1 MIVRTGSARNAL
13 AAALI
18 AAVTALAP
26 ALADTSVVVVNG
38 VHLQRA
44 DFLEQNGT
52 LYIALRAVTKAVGA
66 QVQFDAKKNA
76 VTVTTVLRQI
86 VMHLD
91 DVNAT
96 VNNDHVKMD
105 SAPRKI
111 AGRVL
116 VPLRALSTLLGGNVS
131 VDPKKH
137 EIDVAFRAGS
147 SGDQRTPPPA
157 RTADTLEGTVV
168 AVATD
173 SAPPA
178 VQIDVNGEQY
188 TITVPVGTKIQFR
201 DTRGATAGTG
211 ILAQVKPGDTLIAT
225 LDAAGHLL
233 SVADIFSGTTGTIA
247 SVSGTSMVLTNGK
260 VIAADATTTSVELDG
275 KKAAMRDLKAGDL
288 VTVRSDPRSNK
299 VRTIVALTPGGMAT
313 SGAATPNPLQSVV
326 GDVRIGDVSDNAHRP
341 FRAGQS
347 VQVSMDGTPG
357 GVGAFD
363 LGDVVLDNAMKEI
376 RPGHYEGAYA
386 VAVGTNIIDAPI
398 LVKLTKGGLTA
409 HAVGPD
415 PLSIFT
421 EPPQVKET
429 APLSGARINTTR
441 PSIYVTFA
449 TIGGKGMD
457 PGSLQLLVDG
467 KDVSAQATRTS
478 AFVTYFPAADLHA
491 GRISVE
497 VKGSD
502 VAGNPLDYTWSFVIA
517 NGS

>member
-1 MIVRTGSARNAL
+1 MTVRTRSARTAL
-13 AAALI
+13 AAAFI
-18 AAVTALAP
+18 AAAAALTP

-66 QVQFDAKKNA
+66 QVQFDAKQNA

-105 SAPRKI
+105 SAPRKV

-137 EIDVAFRAGS
+137 EIDVAFRGF

-168 AVATD
+168 AVAID

-178 VQIDVNGEQY
+178 VQIDVKGEQY
-188 TITVPVGTKIQFR
+188 TITVPVNTKIQFR

-260 VIAADATTTSVELDG
+260 VIAADATATSVELDG

-288 VTVRSDPRSNK
+288 VTVRSDPKSNK

-313 SGAATPNPLQSVV
+313 SGTATPNPLQSVV
-326 GDVRIGDVSDNAHRP
+326 GDVRIGDVSDNAQRP

-347 VQVSMDGTPG
+347 VRVSMNGTPG

-376 RPGHYEGAYA
+376 RPGRYEGAYA

-415 PLSIFT
+415 PLSILT
-421 EPPQVKET
+421 ELPQVKET

>member
-1 MIVRTGSARNAL
+1 
-13 AAALI
+13 
-18 AAVTALAP
+18 
-26 ALADTSVVVVNG
+26 
-38 VHLQRA
+38 
-44 DFLEQNGT
+44 
-52 LYIALRAVTKAVGA
+52 
-66 QVQFDAKKNA
+66 
-76 VTVTTVLRQI
+76 
-86 VMHLD
+86 
-91 DVNAT
+91 
-96 VNNDHVKMD
+96 
-105 SAPRKI
+105 
-111 AGRVL
+111 
-116 VPLRALSTLLGGNVS
+116 
-131 VDPKKH
+131 
-137 EIDVAFRAGS
+137 
-147 SGDQRTPPPA
+147 
-157 RTADTLEGTVV
+157 
-168 AVATD
+168 
-173 SAPPA
+173 
-178 VQIDVNGEQY
+178 
-188 TITVPVGTKIQFR
+188 
-201 DTRGATAGTG
+201 
-211 ILAQVKPGDTLIAT
+211 
-225 LDAAGHLL
+225 
-233 SVADIFSGTTGTIA
+233 
-247 SVSGTSMVLTNGK
+247 
-260 VIAADATTTSVELDG
+260 
-275 KKAAMRDLKAGDL
+275 
-288 VTVRSDPRSNK
+288 
-299 VRTIVALTPGGMAT
+299 
-313 SGAATPNPLQSVV
+313 
-326 GDVRIGDVSDNAHRP
+326 VSDNAHRP

-363 LGDVVLDNAMKEI
+363 LGDIVLDNAMKEI

-415 PLSIFT
+415 PLSILT

-491 GRISVE
+491 GKISVE